1 MAKTLDEQI
10 EVAEKAVE
18 SSQARLKRLKHQR
31 ADRRLKAENERLKA
45 QNGLY
50 ESVFKK
56 VSQINSQKIT
66 FKGGQSLEM
75 INAENLKTVLDELKN
90 DDGKLPF

>member
-1 MAKTLDEQI
+1 MKSIDEQI
-10 EVAEKAVE
+10 ETAQRAVE
-18 SSQARLKRLKHQR
+18 SSQARLKRLKHQK
-31 ADRRLKAENERLKA
+31 ADRLLKADNERLRA

-50 ESVFKK
+50 ESVLKK
-56 VSQINSQKIT
+56 VSQIDSQNIT
-66 FKGGQSLEM
+66 FKDGQSFEM